1 MNLVKGELTVAGYEK
16 QFTELAKYALA
27 FVVDETDKCKR
38 FEEGLQTEIIA
49 LVTTSMDLFHFSK
62 LVEAAMRV
70 ERCMEVDKKN
80 KISKKDP
87 CGQSFGSMRNF
98 LTKYHGV
105 LNCFNKEVVLK
116 DSGRFEIKFVEELS
130 GLLPKREIE
139 FTIEV
144 APGTATISQIPYNM
158 APSELKELKN

>member
-1 MNLVKGELTVAGYEK
+1 MRLATFLLQDNAKDWLTLHAAKAGGEGIVAWEEFRKAFKDKFYPHSFCDAKRNKLMNLVKGELTVAGYEK

-87 CGQSFGSMRNF
+87 CGQSFGSMRSNERR
-98 LTKYHGV
+98 GE
-105 LNCFNKEVVLK
+105 KE
-116 DSGRFEIKFVEELS
+116 RFAL
-130 GLLPKREIE
+130 
-139 FTIEV
+139 
-144 APGTATISQIPYNM
+144 
-158 APSELKELKN
+158 